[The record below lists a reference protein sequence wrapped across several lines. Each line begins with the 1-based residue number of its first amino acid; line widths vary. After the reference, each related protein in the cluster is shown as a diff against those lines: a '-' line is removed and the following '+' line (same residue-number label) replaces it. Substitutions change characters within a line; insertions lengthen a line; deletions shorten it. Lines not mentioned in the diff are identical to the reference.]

1 MSTRYTP
8 TSLPVKLDLS
18 RGVTSNQLRKGDARV
33 SSPKPQTI
41 SNTSKLQEE
50 MNKMCIDVV
59 TSSLDLFLKGDILLD
74 GGYSSDEQFERW
86 MRHFHSEYDEVWFAN
101 NHTRLYKSFRPI
113 WNQHLGIDTGS
124 SSTSSQFQ
132 THAGSVGLVSDLLE
146 LDKPLKS
153 SHQSSDLPD
162 LLG

>member
-18 RGVTSNQLRKGDARV
+18 RGDTVHHLRKVDARF
-33 SSPKPQTI
+33 SSPKQPTI
-41 SNTSKLQEE
+41 SKTSKLQEE

-59 TSSLDLFLKGDILLD
+59 TSSLDLFLKGDILHD
-74 GGYSSDEQFERW
+74 GGFPSDEQFERW
-86 MRHFHSEYDEVWFAN
+86 MRHFHSEYDEVWYAK

-113 WNQHLGIDTGS
+113 WNQHLGIHTGS
-124 SSTSSQFQ
+124 SSTSSQLQ
-132 THAGSVGLVSDLLE
+132 THPGPVGLVNDLLE
-146 LDKPLKS
+146 LDKPSKS